1 MKILDVTAPE
11 DDEFIRLIAWRD
23 VLWHCPVLSSKGAYC
38 SHIQEDSM
46 KTKEV
51 SKQRF
56 LPKLA
61 EQYRNE
67 HYSGRTSSPRAEG
80 PLMEL
85 TLSQSDSS
93 FLCIHSIEDSFVSY
107 LSLRN

>member
-11 DDEFIRLIAWRD
+11 DDEFIRLIARRD
-23 VLWHCPVLSSKGAYC
+23 VLWHCPVLSSKGAHC

-61 EQYRNE
+61 GNNTE
-67 HYSGRTSSPRAEG
+67 TSTTAEG
-80 PLMEL
+80 KVP
-85 TLSQSDSS
+85 QGQKD
-93 FLCIHSIEDSFVSY
+93 
-107 LSLRN
+107 R

>member
-11 DDEFIRLIAWRD
+11 DDELIRLIAWRD
-23 VLWHCPVLSSKGAYC
+23 VLWHCPILSSKGAHC
-38 SHIQEDSM
+38 SHIKEDSM

-61 EQYRNE
+61 GTIQKRALQRKDKLPK
-67 HYSGRTSSPRAEG
+67 GRRTVNGAH
-80 PLMEL
+80 PLPK
-85 TLSQSDSS
+85 
-93 FLCIHSIEDSFVSY
+93 
-107 LSLRN
+107 